1 MLLLEGDQRRQ
12 LLQDENLFL
21 EHAYWAYPQSLESH
35 AILIWWTETSDVFIS
50 WKRIFKPLTVAEQT
64 LAEQSILLN
73 KQGIAINYGMAA
85 FDVRRR
91 QKERDTG
98 LSGRYISCHY
108 LPVLLWGLVTSQRA
122 LPRLC
127 YFWRPCENCSCQ
139 LPVLQAAEMAGNL
152 WGNNQAQRQQLWGAR
167 DKEKEKKGRGE
178 ERRKNGSWTEVLLMT
193 LPFCSPKLWA
203 CSWEGVMC
211 QGKLLCVRNIQIQSH
226 HRFHFSLFQYF
237 QENKKKGLLLTIAVF
252 HSRGGWLSSCSCFS
266 LLSILPRNCYCVWWL
281 LACTVFD
288 T

>member
-64 LAEQSILLN
+64 LAEQSVLLN

-108 LPVLLWGLVTSQRA
+108 LPGLALGLSYVTESVA
-122 LPRLC
+122 A
-127 YFWRPCENCSCQ
+127 
-139 LPVLQAAEMAGNL
+139 PVLFLEAMWKLLMSVTCIASSWDGREPVGKQSSSETAVMRGER
-152 WGNNQAQRQQLWGAR
+152 QRKR
-167 DKEKEKKGRGE
+167 KKGEG
-178 ERRKNGSWTEVLLMT
+178 RRKKKKRQLNWGFVDDFTILLPEALSLQLRGRYVLG
-193 LPFCSPKLWA
+193 KII
-203 CSWEGVMC
+203 MC
-211 QGKLLCVRNIQIQSH
+211 QEHSNPKSSSV
-226 HRFHFSLFQYF
+226 SLF
-237 QENKKKGLLLTIAVF
+237 L
-252 HSRGGWLSSCSCFS
+252 
-266 LLSILPRNCYCVWWL
+266 
-281 LACTVFD
+281 
-288 T
+288 